1 MVIVAV
7 LFPPLMLSVVLGL
20 ARYEERMLGAFEA
33 GQDGP
38 RESTQTPPPGR
49 HLHAVREHRADA
61 PPAWGVRRRNG
72 SSAARHR
79 QTSRHVA

>member
-7 LFPPLMLSVVLGL
+7 LFPPLMLSILLGL
-20 ARYEERMLGAFEA
+20 ARYEERMLGASESA
-33 GQDGP
+33 QPGP
-38 RESTQTPPPGR
+38 SVPPGR

-61 PPAWGVRRRNG
+61 PPEWGIRRRNG
-72 SSAARHR
+72 SSVARHR